1 MEENRHGP
9 GTTQAEQAERRTEKS
24 HKVRQVT
31 NVQASWT
38 ERQRGQPGKFTIQLI
53 LDHGVEEYILQPHAE
68 DAELLLQLFSQ
79 GIPTMFDVERKVVM
93 FGNIPVK

>member
-1 MEENRHGP
+1 MEENQNGQ
-9 GTTQAEQAERRTEKS
+9 GTTQAEQAEQRTEKS

-38 ERQRGQPGKFTIQLI
+38 ERERGQPGKFTIQLI
-53 LDHGVEEYILQPHAE
+53 LDHGVEEYILQPYVE

-79 GIPTMFDVERKVVM
+79 GIPAMFDVERKVVM
-93 FGNIPVK
+93 FGTIPVK

>member
-9 GTTQAEQAERRTEKS
+9 KTMLAEQAEQRTEKS

-38 ERQRGQPGKFTIQLI
+38 ERERGHPGKFTIQLI
-53 LDHGVEEYILQPHAE
+53 LDHGVEEYILQPHVE
-68 DAELLLQLFSQ
+68 DAELLLKLFSQ
-79 GIPTMFDVERKVVM
+79 GVPTMFDMERKVVM
-93 FGNIPVK
+93 FGNIAVH